1 MMRYT
6 SETVNLISWAS
17 VLFALVQL
25 FALLIDLQLHYLQL
39 AHKIMSF
46 WQLDCTILVAYNKR
60 QQIYKKYRQLNEH
73 FTTISLPETHF
84 TPHPCTQQDIWA
96 SN

>member
-1 MMRYT
+1 MHWHSNSITTEECSNVIISAPNNWCHRHLNLQFYNGILAITSSMMRYT

-17 VLFALVQL
+17 VLFPLVQL

-46 WQLDCTILVAYNKR
+46 
-60 QQIYKKYRQLNEH
+60 
-73 FTTISLPETHF
+73 
-84 TPHPCTQQDIWA
+84 
-96 SN
+96 